1 MIDEPSQDSRAEDF
15 SDWPVA
21 PADVASAGRSCSV
34 ILIVAAVT
42 LFLVCA
48 ATAIRVAFMQ

>member
-1 MIDEPSQDSRAEDF
+1 MIDEPEQDERPEDF
-15 SDWPVA
+15 SDSPVA
-21 PADVASAGRSCSV
+21 PGDVASAGRSCSV

-42 LFLVCA
+42 LLLICA

>member
-1 MIDEPSQDSRAEDF
+1 MSDGRRSDSDRDEFADS
-15 SDWPVA
+15 PVS

-42 LFLVCA
+42 LLLICV
-48 ATAIRVAFMQ
+48 ATLIRLAFTS

>member
-1 MIDEPSQDSRAEDF
+1 MIDEPEQDDRPEDF
-15 SDWPVA
+15 SDSPVA

-34 ILIVAAVT
+34 ILIVAAAT
-42 LFLVCA
+42 LLLVCA

>member
-1 MIDEPSQDSRAEDF
+1 MIDEPRQDDRAEDF
-15 SDWPVA
+15 SDSPVA
-21 PADVASAGRSCSV
+21 PADVASAGRSCSA

-42 LFLVCA
+42 LLLVCV

>member
-1 MIDEPSQDSRAEDF
+1 MIDEPEQDNRADDF
-15 SDWPVA
+15 SDSPVA

-34 ILIVAAVT
+34 ILIVAALT
-42 LFLVCA
+42 LLLVCA

>member
-1 MIDEPSQDSRAEDF
+1 MIDEPGRDDRAEDF
-15 SDWPVA
+15 SDSPVA

-42 LFLVCA
+42 LLLVCA
-48 ATAIRVAFMQ
+48 ATAIRLAFMQ